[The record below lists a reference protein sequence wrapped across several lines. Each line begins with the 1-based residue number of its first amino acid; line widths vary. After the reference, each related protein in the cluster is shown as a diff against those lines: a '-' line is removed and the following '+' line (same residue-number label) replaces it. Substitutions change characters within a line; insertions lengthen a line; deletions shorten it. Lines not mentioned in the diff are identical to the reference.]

1 MTKSIRKI
9 EFHPYVVLFT
19 RAHRNVISSQNFT
32 LSSINEDQ
40 LKDLLNHLK
49 QKMIAAINTVDG
61 SILRDNLI
69 TSHQVDY
76 MSSVLIPTEA
86 VEINQGHHLLAKR

>member
-1 MTKSIRKI
+1 MTKSIRKS

-19 RAHRNVISSQNFT
+19 RAHRNVISSENFT

-40 LKDLLNHLK
+40 LKDLLNYLK
-49 QKMIAAINTVDG
+49 QKMIAINTVDG
-61 SILRDNLI
+61 SMLRDNLI

-76 MSSVLIPTEA
+76 MSSVLIPAEA
-86 VEINQGHHLLAKR
+86 VEIDKGQHPLAKR